1 MFQSGRTFQTLYYMI
16 VGYTKLYSYREKEDI
31 SSEITNEQIHL
42 FLSIPLFR
50 GWHKLPD
57 RKMYWEMTPNIFV

>member
-1 MFQSGRTFQTLYYMI
+1 MLQSGQTFQTLYYMI

-42 FLSIPLFR
+42 FLSMPLFS
-50 GWHKLPD
+50 G
-57 RKMYWEMTPNIFV
+57 